1 MQAGWSQRQW
11 ELIDLCADFGVYAT
25 PQGQIYGR
33 AVDWETSQRMTHVSF
48 LPPYFLLVSGTSI
61 EIRMIKD
68 GRHVQNIEGNNVR
81 LIRPVGEVRGSNRS
95 ATEHESG
102 TRRDDIQRMHVV
114 LDDPP
119 DERSKVELLELDVP
133 VPVLDVSSQ

>member
-1 MQAGWSQRQW
+1 
-11 ELIDLCADFGVYAT
+11 
-25 PQGQIYGR
+25 
-33 AVDWETSQRMTHVSF
+33 MTHVSF

-68 GRHVQNIEGNNVR
+68 GRHVQNIEGRSVR
-81 LIRPVGEVRGSNRS
+81 LIRPVGEVWGSNRS
-95 ATEHESG
+95 GKGHELG

-119 DERSKVELLELDVP
+119 DERSKVELLELDIP
-133 VPVLDVSSQ
+133 LLGVSSP